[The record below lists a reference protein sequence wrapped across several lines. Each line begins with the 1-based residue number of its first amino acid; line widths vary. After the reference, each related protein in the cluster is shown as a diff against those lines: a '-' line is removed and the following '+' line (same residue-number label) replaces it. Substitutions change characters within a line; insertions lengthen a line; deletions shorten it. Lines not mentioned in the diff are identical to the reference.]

1 MPFGVVGRLGSRIR
15 QVNGGDHPTGRA
27 ILGEGERGV
36 FSSGVGPEI
45 GVLDRGSDLSWERQ
59 GCGFFI
65 AHSFALHFGVH
76 WKLFNSFV
84 SS

>member
-45 GVLDRGSDLSWERQ
+45 GVLD
-59 GCGFFI
+59 
-65 AHSFALHFGVH
+65 GVH
-76 WKLFNSFV
+76 IPQGEGSFWGF
-84 SS
+84 SGPS